1 VTDALARNRAGAN
14 FHETNTMERTMRK
27 ITLTT
32 LALAA
37 LTTSAQA
44 GWHHRYQ
51 VYRWTSPVYSYQP
64 SAAVYSAE
72 VPLSSDDEAARQER
86 ISKWEAFCRPVAHVD
101 SLGVSRYSYA
111 HENCDAGRS
120 E

>member
-1 VTDALARNRAGAN
+1 
-14 FHETNTMERTMRK
+14 MRR
-27 ITLTT
+27 ITLMT

-72 VPLSSDDEAARQER
+72 VLLSSVDEAARQER
-86 ISKWEAFCRPVAHVD
+86 IDRWEAFCRPVIHVD
-101 SLGVSRYSYA
+101 GLGVSRYSYA
-111 HENCDAGRS
+111 HEGCDIGRL